1 MMDSQMKDVPEE
13 ERHKMAAGNAVKFF
27 RLNHK
32 PE

>member
-1 MMDSQMKDVPEE
+1 MKDVPEE

-32 PE
+32 PQ

>member
-1 MMDSQMKDVPEE
+1 VPEE